1 MPYTATHKYARMSA
15 RKARLVMDLIRG
27 RDVDDALSV
36 LEFNKRRAGAYIAKT
51 IKSAIGNYHDYLETH
66 NIAGGGGA
74 LYITEARAD
83 EGPTIKRFQPKDR
96 GKAHPI
102 MKRTSHL
109 IISVDERQ

>member
-1 MPYTATHKYARMSA
+1 MTA

-27 RDVDDALSV
+27 RDVDDALNV
-36 LEFNKRRAGAYIAKT
+36 LEFNKRRAGAVISQVVR
-51 IKSAIGNYHDYLETH
+51 SAVANFNERPE
-66 NIAGGGGA
+66 NAGTRNA

-109 IISVDERQ
+109 IIAVDERD